1 MIKEG
6 SYRGNKME
14 HLQNYF
20 KKHPVIAGV
29 RDKRSLQKAIKSQC
43 IALFILN
50 SNIMEL
56 EGIMDLARKYDKLV
70 FLHID
75 LIKGI
80 ARDKAGV
87 NYLAE
92 KCLCDGIVTTKSN
105 LIKAAKKE
113 NLMAVQRLFL
123 LDSAALETGKH
134 LLESYR
140 PDAVEILPGI
150 AAPYF
155 IAHIKQR
162 NLCSVIAGG
171 LIRKKNEVKELIDY
185 GVMAISTSNDALWN
199 I

>member
-1 MIKEG
+1 MK
-6 SYRGNKME
+6 
-14 HLQNYF
+14 HLKNYF
-20 KKHPVIAGV
+20 KNHPVIAGV
-29 RDKRSLQKAIKSQC
+29 RDKQSLNKAVNSSS
-43 IALFILN
+43 IALFVLHG
-50 SNIMEL
+50 NIMEL
-56 EGIMDLARKYDKLV
+56 NGIMDMAREYDKLV

-80 ARDKAGV
+80 ARDRAGV
-87 NYLAE
+87 KFLAE
-92 KCLCDGIVTTKSN
+92 NSLCDGIVTTKSN

-162 NLCSVIAGG
+162 KLCPVIAGG
-171 LIRKKNEVKELIDY
+171 LIRKKDEVRELIDS
-185 GVMAISTSNDALWN
+185 GVMAISTSNEDLWDL
-199 I
+199 

>member
-1 MIKEG
+1 
-6 SYRGNKME
+6 ME
-14 HLQNYF
+14 HLQSYF

-29 RDKRSLQKAIKSQC
+29 RNKKSLRQAVRSDC
-43 IALFILN
+43 IALFVLHGD
-50 SNIMEL
+50 IMEL
-56 EGIMDLARKYDKLV
+56 EKIMELARDYDKLV

-87 NYLAE
+87 KYLAE
-92 KCLCDGIVTTKSN
+92 KNLCDGIVTTKSN

-113 NLMAVQRLFL
+113 RLMAIQRLFL

-134 LLESYR
+134 LLKSYK

-155 IAHIKQR
+155 INHIKQR
-162 NLCSVIAGG
+162 DLCPVIAGG
-171 LIRKKNEVKELIDY
+171 LIRKETEVKSLLDS
-185 GVMAISTSNDALWN
+185 GVMAISTSNNELWSL
-199 I
+199 